1 VQAVLIYLR
10 TDKGHPNIK
19 KLCKEEMRVF
29 VCLGLLEL
37 IAGLRPNSNPDSLR
51 ASVRDK
57 IFKAILTP
65 LTITSAYTLLSPA
78 KSLSAE
84 CVCGVRSCSCDDL
97 TTESALLDSE
107 NVVYDPNFERI
118 YCTNHLSYIPARPEK
133 FLPRELQDKRVIAI
147 GEQHNHPVHHRI
159 QFEVIKSVVQLRG
172 AKNVAVGLE
181 SFYRQH
187 QAALDRFVFHHHDL
201 AQLKLETNWDSNW
214 GWDLNYYAKLFKYAA
229 LNNVRLVGLNV
240 PLPVAKLVSKLGM
253 EDLPVQLKE
262 VLPDLD
268 LKNVKHREQFMES
281 MMQAGHGNGNN
292 NNHDMAA
299 LQRMYETQ
307 TLWDEY
313 MSESAALYLKQFP
326 QSTLVVIAGLGHI
339 KGRVAI
345 PDRIARRVQDAQPF
359 VIVPQPVHWSKESGL
374 PLVTEPLPSSEA
386 DWVWYTQREIAI
398 A

>member
-1 VQAVLIYLR
+1 MKLLICF
-10 TDKGHPNIK
+10 T
-19 KLCKEEMRVF
+19 
-29 VCLGLLEL
+29 LLEL
-37 IAGLRPNSNPDSLR
+37 ISSLLPNSNPDTLR
-51 ASVRDK
+51 SSVRDK
-57 IFKAILTP
+57 IFKTILTP
-65 LTITSAYTLLSPA
+65 LAVTSAYTLLSPGLVKA
-78 KSLSAE
+78 QGSSE

-107 NVVYDPNFERI
+107 NVAYDPNFERI
-118 YCTNHLSYIPARPEK
+118 YCTQHLSYIPARPEK
-133 FLPRELQDKRVIAI
+133 FLPRELHNKRVIAI

-159 QFEVIKSVVQLRG
+159 QFEVIKSVVQIRG

-187 QAALDRFVFHHHDL
+187 QPALDRFVFRHRDL

-240 PLPVAKLVSKLGM
+240 PLPVAKLVSKVGM
-253 EDLPVQLKE
+253 EDLPTQLKE

-281 MMQAGHGNGNN
+281 MQHNGGHGGS
-292 NNHDMAA
+292 NHDMAA

-313 MSESAALYLKQFP
+313 MSESAALYLNQFP
-326 QSTLVVIAGLGHI
+326 ESTLVVIAGLGHI

-345 PDRIARRVQDAQPF
+345 PDRIARRVHDAQPF

-374 PLVTEPLPSSEA
+374 PLVTQPLSSSEA
-386 DWVWYTQREIAI
+386 DWVWYTQREIVTA
-398 A
+398 